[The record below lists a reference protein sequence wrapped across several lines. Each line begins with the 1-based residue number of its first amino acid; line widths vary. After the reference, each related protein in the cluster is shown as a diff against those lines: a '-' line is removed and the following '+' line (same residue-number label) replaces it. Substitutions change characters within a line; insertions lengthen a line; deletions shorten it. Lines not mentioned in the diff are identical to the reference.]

1 MTPSFCSISTLDVAK
16 FAESATPNK
25 ALNVS
30 LMLIQ
35 VVELEEKDRDSLKL
49 SYILRWIYTNFIVK
63 ETST

>member
-1 MTPSFCSISTLDVAK
+1 MTLSFRSISTLDVAK

-30 LMLIQ
+30 LMLI
-35 VVELEEKDRDSLKL
+35 VEVEEKDRDSLKFFVGF
-49 SYILRWIYTNFIVK
+49 YTNFIVK

>member
-30 LMLIQ
+30 LMLI
-35 VVELEEKDRDSLKL
+35 VELEEKDRDSLKL